1 MYFFTPEDFEFV
13 DISINEGLGIKLT
26 YIFEIVNKKLFTIF
40 ENKEDTGEY
49 GEITS
54 AYIWYKP
61 SDKSIYIFLYFKDAR
76 IPIPVPKADELHD
89 DLIRPINVLIEN
101 IWYIE
106 DYYGFYKKWFWS
118 FGS

>member
-1 MYFFTPEDFEFV
+1 MYFFIPEDFEFV
-13 DISINEGLGIKLT
+13 DISRNEGLGIKLT

-40 ENKEDTGEY
+40 EDKEEIEEH

-61 SDKSIYIFLYFKDAR
+61 SDKSIYIFLYFKNAR
-76 IPIPVPKADELHD
+76 IKIPVLKADELYD

-101 IWYIE
+101 I
-106 DYYGFYKKWFWS
+106 
-118 FGS
+118 